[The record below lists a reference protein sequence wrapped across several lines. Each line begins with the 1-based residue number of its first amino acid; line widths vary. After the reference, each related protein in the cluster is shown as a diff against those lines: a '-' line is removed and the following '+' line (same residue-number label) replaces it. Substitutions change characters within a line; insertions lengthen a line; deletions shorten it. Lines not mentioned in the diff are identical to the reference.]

1 MVVTAPVVGLTLL
14 VSVFAGG
21 TGAMLG
27 VGGGSFLVPILVLAG
42 LPFRVAVAT
51 SLVMIIATSSAVAV
65 DNVGRGAI
73 NLRLGMVLEV
83 ATTVG
88 GLAGGLTA
96 LMLSTTTLQVLF
108 AVVLLAIALMMILRL
123 GTREATLD
131 ESADP
136 GRLGGRFFDEA
147 HGAIHTYRV
156 HRMPLALGAALLAG
170 NISGLLGI
178 GGGMVKVPM
187 LVTYCGVPIRAA
199 AATSAFMLGVTAV
212 SSVVIYYAHGDVV
225 PALAAAAVLGAQI
238 GTRAGLA
245 VGTRASGTRL
255 RLVMIAML
263 FILAGLM
270 LASIAR

>member
-1 MVVTAPVVGLTLL
+1 VVVTPTLVILTLI

-65 DNVGRGAI
+65 DSVGRGSI
-73 NLRLGMVLEV
+73 NLRLGMLLEV
-83 ATTVG
+83 ATAAG

-96 LMLSTTTLQVLF
+96 LVLSTSTLQFLF
-108 AVVLLAIALMMILRL
+108 AAVLLAIAAMMILRL
-123 GTREATLD
+123 GQHEGVLD
-131 ESADP
+131 ETGDP
-136 GRLGGRFFDEA
+136 GRLGGRFHDEA
-147 HGAIHTYRV
+147 RGRIHTYRV
-156 HRMPLALGAALLAG
+156 HRMPLALAAALVAG

-178 GGGMVKVPM
+178 GGGMLKVPM
-187 LVTYCGVPIRAA
+187 LVTYCGVPMRAA
-199 AATSAFMLGVTAV
+199 AATSSFMLGVTAA

-225 PALAAAAVLGAQI
+225 PALAAAAVLGAQV
-238 GTRAGLA
+238 GTRAGLF
-245 VGTRASGTRL
+245 VGARADGKWL
-255 RLVMIAML
+255 RIVMIAML

-270 LASIAR
+270 LVSAR

>member
-1 MVVTAPVVGLTLL
+1 MPVTTTLIFLTFV

-27 VGGGSFLVPILVLAG
+27 VGGGSFLVPILVMAG

-65 DNVGRGAI
+65 DSVGRGSI
-73 NLRLGMVLEV
+73 NLRLGMLLEV
-83 ATTVG
+83 ATSVG

-96 LMLSTTTLQVLF
+96 LMLSTSTLQFLF
-108 AVVLLAIALMMILRL
+108 AAVLLTIGVMMLLRL
-123 GTREATLD
+123 GEHEAVLG
-131 ESADP
+131 EAGDP
-136 GRLGGRFFDEA
+136 GRLGGRFHNEVR
-147 HGAIHTYRV
+147 GRIHTYRV
-156 HRMPLALGAALLAG
+156 RRMPLALAASLAAG

-178 GGGMVKVPM
+178 GGGMLKVPM

-199 AATSAFMLGVTAV
+199 AATSSFMLGVTAA

-225 PALAAAAVLGAQI
+225 PALAAAAVLGAQV
-238 GTRAGLA
+238 GTRAGLF
-245 VGTRASGTRL
+245 VGARADGRWL
-255 RLVMIAML
+255 RLVMIVML

-270 LASIAR
+270 LVSAR